1 MKRRSVCYWLLL
13 CVLTLVSCQELT
25 VQPRKPIQF
34 VPSSSVA
41 VLSVDW
47 QKVRTDNY
55 LKAVVKGNEIE
66 KLFHSLGLN
75 DQQIDELVAFGEPN
89 DSGQETGGIIL
100 KGSFK
105 AKPVISALKEQ
116 GWIEDSYEGYT
127 LYHSPAEDAW
137 LVAVKSRMLVVGA
150 RASVESVIE
159 VEKDPD
165 ASITSVESIH
175 TLVKRFDRSRPPVLM
190 ILAFPQVYQD
200 IGSAALDIASI
211 LLDAAGLGPLGTLLD
226 KIGFAKGLA
235 CSISRKGN
243 SVPVELM
250 VMMKDEEAAKFLS
263 GSLNLLQGISRGLPE
278 GGMSQSDQEAMRT
291 FQSMVISREK
301 DVLSIKLVMAEEDLT
316 R

>member
-1 MKRRSVCYWLLL
+1 
-13 CVLTLVSCQELT
+13 
-25 VQPRKPIQF
+25 
-34 VPSSSVA
+34 
-41 VLSVDW
+41 
-47 QKVRTDNY
+47 
-55 LKAVVKGNEIE
+55 
-66 KLFHSLGLN
+66 
-75 DQQIDELVAFGEPN
+75 
-89 DSGQETGGIIL
+89 
-100 KGSFK
+100 
-105 AKPVISALKEQ
+105 
-116 GWIEDSYEGYT
+116 
-127 LYHSPAEDAW
+127 
-137 LVAVKSRMLVVGA
+137 
-150 RASVESVIE
+150 
-159 VEKDPD
+159 
-165 ASITSVESIH
+165 
-175 TLVKRFDRSRPPVLM
+175 M